1 MSGHNGAFEEQDT
14 EAETPRRD
22 RRFGER
28 GGGLVE
34 YGLLTAL
41 IALAC
46 ISALGFF
53 GSTNENS
60 IDDSAQT
67 VTEVIQIQ

>member
-1 MSGHNGAFEEQDT
+1 MSGHPAVPEEPDPSA
-14 EAETPRRD
+14 EAHHRD

-67 VTEVIQIQ
+67 VTDVISLP

>member
-1 MSGHNGAFEEQDT
+1 MSGHNGAFDEQDT

-46 ISALGFF
+46 IWHSASSA
-53 GSTNENS
+53 STNESS

-67 VTEVIQIQ
+67 VTDVIQLP